1 MAEGTFLGTCGHCAE
16 LLANVPLSVL
26 LVTLVATLAGLSVLV
41 CLDCIDPRVYR
52 CASGSPVDWGCPWLA
67 TRLEQ

>member
-1 MAEGTFLGTCGHCAE
+1 MAEGAFLGTCGHCAE

-41 CLDCIDPRVYR
+41 CLD
-52 CASGSPVDWGCPWLA
+52 LH
-67 TRLEQ
+67 